1 MVILRT
7 VIGSTSHR
15 TLYEK
20 AKTHPLI
27 TAPYKCLLETVQ
39 AVRLRRGF
47 ITVHKRS
54 LEQGKVFT
62 PVCHSVQG
70 WGVLLCIQGGLPPGE
85 GPRPGGLLGGSACR
99 RAPPAGQY
107 RIWSTSGLCTS
118 YWNAFLFTVASG
130 LSGNQC
136 NCSHCAI
143 ATTLNPIQNL
153 TNEK

>member
-1 MVILRT
+1 MVILRA

-62 PVCHSVQG
+62 PMCHSVRG
-70 WGVLLCIQGGLPPGE
+70 GEGSTSRGGLH
-85 GPRPGGLLGGSACR
+85 
-99 RAPPAGQY
+99 AGRQSRLPQHY
-107 RIWSTSGLCTS
+107 GIWSTSGLFTS
-118 YWNAFLFTVASG
+118 YWNAFLFIIANG
-130 LSGNQC
+130 LSVNQC

-143 ATTLNPIQNL
+143 ATT
-153 TNEK
+153 